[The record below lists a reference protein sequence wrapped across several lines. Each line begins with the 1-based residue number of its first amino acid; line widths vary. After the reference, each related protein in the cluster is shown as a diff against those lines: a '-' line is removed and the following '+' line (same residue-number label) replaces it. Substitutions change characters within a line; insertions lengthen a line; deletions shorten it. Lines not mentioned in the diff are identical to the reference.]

1 MAYAARRDSA
11 RFVVGSVSVAHF
23 LSHFYFLVFPP
34 LFPLFVDEFGVSN
47 TQLGLLFSLVFLM
60 PSVLQLPVGDLVDR
74 VGAQPVLVA
83 GMAVTGLGISATA
96 LANSY
101 LALLGFALLG
111 GVGQSVFHPADLA
124 LLETV
129 SDAGNEGKSYGTH
142 TFAGFLGFAAGPLV
156 AGGLALRFGWQP
168 ALAGLGLVGVA
179 YAAVLYL
186 TMAPVHRGR
195 GAAGDD
201 ADGGSDAGDDAVA
214 AASDAGDDAVDADP
228 DSDADGGG
236 LRSTWAVLTRPPV
249 LATFLFFVLLTV
261 SSTGIQSFT
270 VVFLTDAVGLDAGP
284 ANTTLTAN
292 LTATALGVLAG
303 GVLADRISIHA
314 ILLTTL
320 SVAGVLVGVIV
331 AGVLPPTYLVTLATF
346 SVLGLIHGLALPS
359 RDSLVSSFSTS
370 DTTGK
375 SFGFAYTGVTI
386 GAFVAP
392 VMLGFVSDTLDERVM
407 YATIGVFYAASV
419 LTVAALALGVVG
431 GDGDG

>member
-1 MAYAARRDSA
+1 MAYGYRRDST

-34 LFPLFVDEFGVSN
+34 LFPLFVDDFGVSN
-47 TQLGLLFSLVFLM
+47 TQLGLLFSLLFLM
-60 PSVLQLPVGDLVDR
+60 PSVLQVPVGDLVDR
-74 VGAQPVLVA
+74 VGAQPVLAA
-83 GMAVTGLGISATA
+83 GMAVTGLGITVTA

-101 LALLGFALLG
+101 LALLGFALLA

-129 SDAGNEGKSYGTH
+129 SDEGSQGKSYGTH

-156 AGGLALRFGWQP
+156 AGGLALRFGWKP

-179 YAAVLYL
+179 YAVVLYL

-195 GAAGDD
+195 ESAGRNADADADGDVDADGDAAVGDD
-201 ADGGSDAGDDAVA
+201 AA
-214 AASDAGDDAVDADP
+214 
-228 DSDADGGG
+228 DADGDAGG
-236 LRSTWAVLTRPPV
+236 LRSNWAVLARPPV

-270 VVFLTDAVGLDAGP
+270 VVFLTDVVGLDPGP

-303 GVLADRISIHA
+303 GVLADRVSIHA
-314 ILLTTL
+314 ILATTL
-320 SVAGVLVGVIV
+320 TAAGALVGVIV
-331 AGVLPPTYLVTLATF
+331 AGAFPPTYLVTLAVF

-359 RDSLVSSFSTS
+359 RDSLVSAFSTS
-370 DTTGK
+370 DTAGK
-375 SFGFAYTGVTI
+375 SFGFAYTGVTV

-392 VMLGFVSDTLDERVM
+392 VMLGFVSDAVNERAM
-407 YATIGVFYAASV
+407 YATIAVFYAASV
-419 LTVAALALGVVG
+419 LTVAALAVG
-431 GDGDG
+431 LVDRGADG